1 MLKNILNRQ
10 LTGRTN
16 PVFYGNFPPNI
27 LYAPELNTTHMDEI
41 QHILNRG
48 EVDNAYLYWYNWVEN
63 SPDEPPTR
71 AAQDEAFQ
79 KIEQAMAAPA
89 CIYSIRATSRPEP
102 PRGETR
108 DTTTRRHDDKPAWGL
123 MPGPSDTFVA

>member
-48 EVDNAYLYWYNWVEN
+48 EVDNAYLYWYDWVEN

-79 KIEQAMAAPA
+79 NIEQAMAAQPVNRDGA
-89 CIYSIRATSRPEP
+89 GDRAQRYLQ
-102 PRGETR
+102 
-108 DTTTRRHDDKPAWGL
+108 DQDLQDLYDDFDYDFEL
-123 MPGPSDTFVA
+123 D